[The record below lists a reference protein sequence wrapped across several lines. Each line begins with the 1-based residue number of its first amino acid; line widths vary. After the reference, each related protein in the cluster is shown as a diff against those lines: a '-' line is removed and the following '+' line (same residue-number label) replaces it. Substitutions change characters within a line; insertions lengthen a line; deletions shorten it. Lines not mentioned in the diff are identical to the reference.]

1 MASGNSRWSASSSS
15 WWNLFS
21 LRRLP
26 EVSDLGIVFGK
37 ISWLYGF
44 QKWKDNFKTE
54 TCSKSAYAHLTM
66 HWIKEVQIAKSIHDP
81 VTSRSVAVRCNFS
94 DYDVLSMITSALKK
108 LLTHVQFTQRVSVEE
123 QFAQQIRPILVRE
136 ANLHTWSMNTFQP
149 PELMEPYKVYKINSI
164 DAYRMMTFKITIQG
178 GTKQWKP
185 QVKHQRKWSW
195 RVSAS
200 QNYLNQ
206 FSFRLYLLCRTYSKQ
221 RTARGAVTKNQKKK
235 KSICQRRKDNGR
247 MLSVAINW
255 TMFEMRLMQFPLR
268 SRIWKQMRGETR
280 RTIVVS
286 CTDSEGTDW
295 RKDTIQKFK
304 QQKRGRFQNKRPN
317 SVPKFF
323 EKKYVS
329 VM

>member
-1 MASGNSRWSASSSS
+1 
-15 WWNLFS
+15 
-21 LRRLP
+21 
-26 EVSDLGIVFGK
+26 
-37 ISWLYGF
+37 
-44 QKWKDNFKTE
+44 
-54 TCSKSAYAHLTM
+54 M

-108 LLTHVQFTQRVSVEE
+108 LLTHVHFRQRVSVEE

-221 RTARGAVTKNQKKK
+221 RTARQRSSNQESKKK
-235 KSICQRRKDNGR
+235 KKHMPAQKRQWENAISGKQLDDVRNETHAVSVKIPHLKADARWDKKNNRRVLHWQRRNRLTERYHPKVQAAEER
-247 MLSVAINW
+247 ALLEQEAEFRAEILWEESVRIRHVIFG
-255 TMFEMRLMQFPLR
+255 T
-268 SRIWKQMRGETR
+268 SR
-280 RTIVVS
+280 VS
-286 CTDSEGTDW
+286 
-295 RKDTIQKFK
+295 
-304 QQKRGRFQNKRPN
+304 
-317 SVPKFF
+317 
-323 EKKYVS
+323 
-329 VM
+329 